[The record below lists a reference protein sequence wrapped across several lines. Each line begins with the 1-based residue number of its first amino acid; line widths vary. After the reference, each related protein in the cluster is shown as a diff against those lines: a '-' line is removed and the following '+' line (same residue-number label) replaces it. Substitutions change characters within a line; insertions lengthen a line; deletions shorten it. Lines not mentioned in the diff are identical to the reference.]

1 MIKGLTVQL
10 ANTGPPI
17 WSAVQRFSEAKNS
30 IGCGVL
36 SLPCLDPKKYGPFG
50 PKNLGT
56 LLSLSRNLIVRNCIY
71 LRTKLLS
78 ETVQLGL
85 ANAQPVHKDE
95 NGPKLKRSF
104 LCKIHL

>member
-30 IGCGVL
+30 IGSGVF
-36 SLPCLDPKKYGPFG
+36 SLPCLDPKKYGLFG

-71 LRTKLLS
+71 LRTKLPS
-78 ETVQLGL
+78 VTVQLGL

-104 LCKIHL
+104 L